1 MTRAVRNSKV
11 FSQRLSDFEQRQ
23 NEQDNHQALAAALL
37 DKGEVRLRVQV
48 GVYGPG
54 TAENRKSRYWWMLG
68 QSMSVVAADVREG
81 ERFLRDLRAFT
92 AAWR

>member
-1 MTRAVRNSKV
+1 MTRTARNSKV
-11 FSQRLSDFEQRQ
+11 FGQRLSEFEQRQ
-23 NEQDNHQALAAALL
+23 NEQDNRQSLEAALL

-68 QSMSVVAADVREG
+68 QSMSVVAADVQEG
-81 ERFLRDLRAFT
+81 ERFLRDLRAFVE
-92 AAWR
+92 AWV